1 MIMPHCPLMHICMH
15 KAHCDA
21 HDHDHANVGHNHQN
35 EEEASCRRME
45 EKRRQV
51 DLKL

>member
-1 MIMPHCPLMHICMH
+1 MH